1 MSVLNLPWSRWRQR
15 FTRQRVLTV
24 AVVLGLLLV
33 EAALPRLFGFGG
45 PTLWL
50 MALVGI
56 AYLLLAAT
64 RPHLA
69 LLALLCYAPFA
80 AHLRFRGLSNF
91 QSLLKDLAALG
102 LVGLWVLRLLVQ
114 RRKLARTPLDIPLL
128 IFLALAGI
136 NALRGPTLLRGLLA
150 LKIIATYIPI
160 YFLVVNEPPS
170 RRQLRLFL
178 RVLLIV
184 GAVTAIYGL
193 YQVATIGGEE
203 YTLQI
208 EGQTLLAARRFG
220 QLRVFST
227 FTNSQVF
234 SLFLVMSI
242 MLALG
247 LERGTSSG
255 REKLAL
261 WVIMGLMAA
270 NLPATLTRMGWIG
283 FLLGSAV
290 HLWLSRHS
298 KQGSRLLLIL
308 VVLLV
313 FGFILGG
320 PIMQRVLNWSFSA
333 EDLSYRGRKELI
345 KWAYIM
351 IFVEQAQ
358 GCGLGSLRDA
368 AELAQRV
375 TKTYQPP
382 YTCFWHGYAITGA
395 DTVALSIGVQMG
407 LVGYLSYVALFVVLW
422 WSCMRVYRCLS
433 DPLLK
438 GGAAGI
444 LAYLAV
450 MTISNFFAGNPQAYP
465 VVDLYF
471 WFFVGLLMSLKRIE
485 AQSQQLEIQDET
497 PSGCG

>member
-1 MSVLNLPWSRWRQR
+1 MSILSLPWNRWRER

-33 EAALPRLFGFGG
+33 EAALPRLFRFGG

-50 MALVGI
+50 MALAGM

-69 LLALLCYAPFA
+69 LLAVLCYAPFA
-80 AHLRFRGLSNF
+80 AHLRFGGLSNF

-102 LVGLWVLRLLVQ
+102 LVGLWILRLLVQ
-114 RRKLARTPLDIPLL
+114 RRKLVRTPLDIPLL

-170 RRQLRLFL
+170 KQQLRLFL
-178 RVLLIV
+178 WTLLIV

-193 YQVATIGGEE
+193 YQAATTGGEE

-208 EGQTLLAARRFG
+208 EGRTFFAARRFG

-227 FTNSQVF
+227 FTSSGVF
-234 SLFLVMSI
+234 SLFLVMSS

-247 LERGTSSG
+247 LEGETSSRG
-255 REKLAL
+255 GKLAL
-261 WVIMGLMAA
+261 WAIVGLMAA
-270 NLPATLTRMGWIG
+270 NLPATLTRLGWIG

-290 HLWLSRHS
+290 HLWLSSRSGHRV
-298 KQGSRLLLIL
+298 RLLLSL
-308 VVLLV
+308 VVVLILI
-313 FGFILGG
+313 FTLGG
-320 PIMQRVLNWSFSA
+320 PTMQRVLDWSFSA
-333 EDLSYRGRKELI
+333 EDISYQTRKELI

-351 IFVEQAQ
+351 IFAEHVQ
-358 GCGLGSLRDA
+358 GCGLGSLKDT

-375 TKTYQPP
+375 IKTYQPP
-382 YTCFWHGYAITGA
+382 YTCSWRGYPITGA
-395 DTVALSIGVQMG
+395 NTVALSIGVQMG
-407 LVGYLSYVALFVVLW
+407 LIGYLSYVALFAILW
-422 WSCMRVYRCLS
+422 WSGIRVYRRLS
-433 DPLLK
+433 DPWLK
-438 GGAAGI
+438 GVAAGI

-450 MTISNFFAGNPQAYP
+450 MTVSNFFAGSTTAYP

-471 WFFVGLLMSLKRIE
+471 WFFVGVLLSLPRIE
-485 AQSQQLEIQDET
+485 DEGREERLCAG
-497 PSGCG
+497 SAS